1 MSVRLPSGRRISGS
15 TVEGT
20 SRDPATA
27 PFTALPIRMLSIR
40 MRAPAVASAVPKTMR
55 VSDVAPLTMIQYFR
69 QRKLFVSVT
78 SVPAASVSPIMP
90 GPSTEITS
98 GLVSGVIV
106 AVA

>member
-1 MSVRLPSGRRISGS
+1 
-15 TVEGT
+15 
-20 SRDPATA
+20 
-27 PFTALPIRMLSIR
+27 MLSIR